1 MMIQVHLVLNLVVL
15 FAQLYEVYRYYLK
28 LYILYAFFADNVKA
42 LFRRG
47 KANISVWKMD
57 EAREDLK
64 RLSSLDVSMQASV
77 NRLLCQINEAIK
89 KKDDEDR
96 QKLRGKLF

>member
-1 MMIQVHLVLNLVVL
+1 MVVYSL
-15 FAQLYEVYRYYLK
+15 S
-28 LYILYAFFADNVKA
+28 DNVKA

-47 KANISVWKMD
+47 KANISVWKMN

-64 RLSSLDVSMQASV
+64 HLSTLDPSMQVSV
-77 NRLLCQINEAIK
+77 NRLLCQINEALKI
-89 KKDDEDR
+89 KDDEDR

>member
-1 MMIQVHLVLNLVVL
+1 MNEVHSCY
-15 FAQLYEVYRYYLK
+15 FYY
-28 LYILYAFFADNVKA
+28 FFSDNVKA

-57 EAREDLK
+57 EAKEDLK
-64 RLSSLDVSMQASV
+64 RLSNLDPSMQTSV
-77 NRLLCQINEAIK
+77 NRLLSQINEAVK

>member
-1 MMIQVHLVLNLVVL
+1 MSCIIYN
-15 FAQLYEVYRYYLK
+15 YKIYYYFYFCL
-28 LYILYAFFADNVKA
+28 DNVKA
-42 LFRRG
+42 LFKRG
-47 KANISVWKMD
+47 KANLSVWKIN

-64 RLSSLDVSMQASV
+64 RLSGLEPRMQVSV
-77 NRLLCQINEAIK
+77 NQLLCQINEAIK

>member
-1 MMIQVHLVLNLVVL
+1 MN
-15 FAQLYEVYRYYLK
+15 
-28 LYILYAFFADNVKA
+28 
-42 LFRRG
+42 
-47 KANISVWKMD
+47 

-64 RLSSLDVSMQASV
+64 RLLNLDPSMQTSV
-77 NRLLCQINEAIK
+77 NRLLSQINEAVK

>member
-1 MMIQVHLVLNLVVL
+1 VSCEFKL
-15 FAQLYEVYRYYLK
+15 FFVYL
-28 LYILYAFFADNVKA
+28 DNAKA
-42 LFRRG
+42 LFKRG
-47 KANISVWKMD
+47 KANLSVWKMN

-64 RLSSLDVSMQASV
+64 RLSSLEPRMQVSV
-77 NRLLCQINEAIK
+77 NQLMCQINEAIK

>member
-1 MMIQVHLVLNLVVL
+1 MN
-15 FAQLYEVYRYYLK
+15 
-28 LYILYAFFADNVKA
+28 
-42 LFRRG
+42 
-47 KANISVWKMD
+47 

-64 RLSSLDVSMQASV
+64 RLLSLDPSMQVSV
-77 NRLLCQINEAIK
+77 NRLLCQINEAVK

>member
-1 MMIQVHLVLNLVVL
+1 MS
-15 FAQLYEVYRYYLK
+15 
-28 LYILYAFFADNVKA
+28 LYIITIDSPQNSLKHVITVVYSLSDNVKA

-47 KANISVWKMD
+47 KANISVWKMN

-64 RLSSLDVSMQASV
+64 HLSTLDPSMQVSV
-77 NRLLCQINEAIK
+77 NRLLCQINEALKI
-89 KKDDEDR
+89 KDDEDR